1 MSILLKDKIVR
12 SKFPSLSHQPKMH
25 SWFMAVLIGHQ
36 LIRSTLIC
44 QTNYDGK
51 DFTGDQAEG
60 AKLTVP
66 LESKVIVDK

>member
-1 MSILLKDKIVR
+1 
-12 SKFPSLSHQPKMH
+12 MH